1 MPRRQF
7 NLRTLFWWTTVV
19 AILTIAVKIGLP
31 AFEAFV
37 VRLGDTI
44 EQWAD

>member
-19 AILTIAVKIGLP
+19 AILTIAVKLGLR

-37 VRLGDTI
+37 VRLWDAI
-44 EQWAD
+44 NLD